1 MQEDCMLLKEGLFSK
16 FLRLLP
22 ENLFYTYLYL
32 SKYKTKGVI
41 FIKGSFIQGESK
53 KCPLVRKAPLL
64 LTDIFLTHPVEE
76 HLNFVNSLFTCEMQT
91 K

>member
-1 MQEDCMLLKEGLFSK
+1 MQEDCMLLKEALFSK

-41 FIKGSFIQGESK
+41 FIKGSFIHISYYMRECTSRYFLIYITDLRVLGYQLLGKGSK
-53 KCPLVRKAPLL
+53 KG
-64 LTDIFLTHPVEE
+64 E
-76 HLNFVNSLFTCEMQT
+76 NSTS
-91 K
+91 